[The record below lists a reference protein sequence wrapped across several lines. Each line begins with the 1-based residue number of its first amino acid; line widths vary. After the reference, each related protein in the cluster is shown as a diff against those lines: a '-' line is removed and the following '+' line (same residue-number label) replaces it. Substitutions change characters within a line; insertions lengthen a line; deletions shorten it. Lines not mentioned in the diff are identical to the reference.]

1 VALIG
6 PTADDRRLLLGDYHY
21 PAHTEIVYRRD
32 ELAGD
37 VTPGVGMKA
46 APKAFHAGPFYVAM
60 KTPREA
66 LTDYAEVTYA
76 PGCALDDDDTG
87 GFADAVAAADAADV
101 AVVCVGGR
109 SGLLPECTS
118 GEFRDASDLALTG
131 SQQALVAEIAATGTP
146 LVLVVIGGRNFTLGR
161 EVAASNAALLA
172 WLPGEEGGTALARLL
187 FGEAN
192 PAGRL
197 PVSMPR
203 AAGQVPTYY
212 NHRSGGGR
220 SMMLG
225 DYADLPAGPLFPFG
239 HGLSYARF
247 EYQELSAPD
256 TVDVHASINLW
267 VVLRN
272 VSQRA
277 GDEVVQVYLHDKVA
291 DVARPV
297 RKLVGFKRLTVPAG
311 AGRRV
316 KFVLDV
322 SQLGYFY
329 RGMSFVVD
337 PGEVELLVGASSR
350 DIQLRK
356 TVTILGERRPL
367 QQQQVV
373 ATQAEVF
380 DVEESS

>member
-1 VALIG
+1 
-6 PTADDRRLLLGDYHY
+6 
-21 PAHTEIVYRRD
+21 
-32 ELAGD
+32 
-37 VTPGVGMKA
+37 
-46 APKAFHAGPFYVAM
+46 
-60 KTPREA
+60 
-66 LTDYAEVTYA
+66 
-76 PGCALDDDDTG
+76 
-87 GFADAVAAADAADV
+87 
-101 AVVCVGGR
+101 
-109 SGLLPECTS
+109 
-118 GEFRDASDLALTG
+118 
-131 SQQALVAEIAATGTP
+131 
-146 LVLVVIGGRNFTLGR
+146 
-161 EVAASNAALLA
+161 
-172 WLPGEEGGTALARLL
+172 
-187 FGEAN
+187 
-192 PAGRL
+192 
-197 PVSMPR
+197 
-203 AAGQVPTYY
+203 
-212 NHRSGGGR
+212 
-220 SMMLG
+220 MMLG

-322 SQLGYFY
+322 SQLGYFD
-329 RGMSFVVD
+329 RGMRFVVD

-350 DIQLRK
+350 DIHLRK